1 MNFNFIKA
9 TFIVALFTVVVES
22 VVLVYFQFEKE
33 DLIERLNELERDQ
46 YIQSSLLI
54 TSSVF
59 INQAEMINGLS
70 LSKET
75 KEIKQYRHAL
85 SFIYADGVKL
95 VFSAANSL
103 PLELIPSIMSIHNL
117 DDLDGLELPEGVDD
131 DLEKILNLSYNM
143 TDNLTENNARAKE
156 IKSKFNDEFA
166 KVGQKA
172 IYNISEKSIA
182 ILNLKYK
189 RNNIDSW
196 IRITIFLAVSLQ
208 ILMFMLVFVKE
219 SQEHKH

>member
-75 KEIKQYRHAL
+75 KEIKQYRQPCL
-85 SFIYADGVKL
+85 L
-95 VFSAANSL
+95 
-103 PLELIPSIMSIHNL
+103 
-117 DDLDGLELPEGVDD
+117 
-131 DLEKILNLSYNM
+131 
-143 TDNLTENNARAKE
+143 
-156 IKSKFNDEFA
+156 
-166 KVGQKA
+166 
-172 IYNISEKSIA
+172 
-182 ILNLKYK
+182 
-189 RNNIDSW
+189 
-196 IRITIFLAVSLQ
+196 
-208 ILMFMLVFVKE
+208 FMLME
-219 SQEHKH
+219 SN